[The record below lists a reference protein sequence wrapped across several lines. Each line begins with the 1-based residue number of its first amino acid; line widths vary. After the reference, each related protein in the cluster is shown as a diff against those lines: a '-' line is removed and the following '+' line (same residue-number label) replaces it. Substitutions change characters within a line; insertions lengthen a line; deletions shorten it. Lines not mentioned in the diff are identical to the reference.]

1 MGQLK
6 EAQQKMEETKE
17 RLKTITM
24 VEESSNGKVR
34 VTISAAREI
43 KDIHIDDKGPTLLMH
58 SPFLVSQ
65 VPCTFGVL
73 ITKPKVP
80 RKVPRKAPAN
90 VFDPVLK
97 AIAKSRILR
106 LHSCFIHIFLI

>member
-1 MGQLK
+1 MFGKMGDMMGQLK

-43 KDIHIDDKGPTLLMH
+43 KDIHIDDSLLQDTEELSDNLVLTL
-58 SPFLVSQ
+58 
-65 VPCTFGVL
+65 
-73 ITKPKVP
+73 
-80 RKVPRKAPAN
+80 N
-90 VFDPVLK
+90 K
-97 AIAKSRILR
+97 AIEKANNVNESEMQAAAAGMMNMPGMGN
-106 LHSCFIHIFLI
+106 LIGK

>member
-1 MGQLK
+1 MFGKMGDMMGQLK

-43 KDIHIDDKGPTLLMH
+43 KDIHIDESLLEDAEELSDNLILTLN
-58 SPFLVSQ
+58 
-65 VPCTFGVL
+65 
-73 ITKPKVP
+73 
-80 RKVPRKAPAN
+80 R
-90 VFDPVLK
+90 
-97 AIAKSRILR
+97 AIAKANNVNESEMQGAAAGMMNMPGLGN
-106 LHSCFIHIFLI
+106 LFGK

>member
-1 MGQLK
+1 MFGKMGDMMGQLK

-43 KDIHIDDKGPTLLMH
+43 KDIHIDDSLLEDAEELSDNLILTLNRAIEKSNNVNESEMQGAAAGMMNMPGLGN
-58 SPFLVSQ
+58 L
-65 VPCTFGVL
+65 FG
-73 ITKPKVP
+73 K
-80 RKVPRKAPAN
+80 
-90 VFDPVLK
+90 
-97 AIAKSRILR
+97 
-106 LHSCFIHIFLI
+106 

>member
-1 MGQLK
+1 MFGKMGDMMGQLK

-43 KDIHIDDKGPTLLMH
+43 KDIHIDESLLEDAEELSDNLILTLNRAIEKANNVNESEMQGAAAGMMNMPGLGN
-58 SPFLVSQ
+58 L
-65 VPCTFGVL
+65 FG
-73 ITKPKVP
+73 K
-80 RKVPRKAPAN
+80 
-90 VFDPVLK
+90 
-97 AIAKSRILR
+97 
-106 LHSCFIHIFLI
+106 